1 MSAKLAD
8 NTFLFLKKRFEY
20 INMVCLSKL
29 FITFFKIGL
38 FTIGGGYAM
47 IPLIERDIVDRNG
60 WVSKERFLD
69 LLALSQS
76 APGVFAVNI
85 STFIGYRLRG
95 VPGSLAAALGCVA
108 PSVIIILLI
117 ALFFNT
123 FRDNEVVNNVFL
135 GLRPAVVA
143 LIAAPVFSVAKSA
156 KIGWSTVWIPLL
168 SASLI
173 VLFGVSPV
181 YIILAAGVGGFLWGK
196 IKR

>member
-168 SASLI
+168 SALLI

>member
-1 MSAKLAD
+1 
-8 NTFLFLKKRFEY
+8 
-20 INMVCLSKL
+20 MVCLSKL
-29 FITFFKIGL
+29 FVTFFKIGL

-168 SASLI
+168 SALLI